1 MNTPVW
7 LTAAV
12 ETALNRYLSMDA
24 EAAAR
29 LAHLSGKVLEVE
41 LSGMDL
47 HFYLLPTASG
57 IQVLGSYEG
66 TPDARLR
73 GAPFSLARLALSE
86 QGRSTLFS
94 GAVEL
99 EGDTELSQ
107 QLQNILNAVDI
118 DWEEQLS
125 RLTGDVV
132 AHQVG
137 NAARTAQHWAGQA
150 RESLALDVTDYLHEE
165 SQQVPVRGE
174 VERFVSDVDT
184 LRADIERLAAR
195 IKRLQSKPAGGS

>member
-12 ETALNRYLSMDA
+12 EAALNRYLSLDP
-24 EAAAR
+24 EASAR
-29 LAHLSGKVLEVE
+29 LARLNGKVLDME
-41 LSGMDL
+41 LRGLDL

-86 QGRSTLFS
+86 HGRNTLF
-94 GAVEL
+94 GGTVEL
-99 EGDTELSQ
+99 EGDTEFGQ
-107 QLQNILNAVDI
+107 ALQDILNAVDI
-118 DWEEQLS
+118 DWEELLS

-137 NAARTAQHWAGQA
+137 NAARGAQHWAEQT
-150 RESLALDVTDYLHEE
+150 RESLALDIADYLHEE
-165 SQQVPVRGE
+165 SRQVPVRGE

-195 IKRLQSKPAGGS
+195 IKRLQSKH